1 MPSKTVEI
9 DFNKMGQQLKE
20 SIDKSQVW
28 LNNFLKTMDDYEK
41 LAVLGVGIGFVLII
55 AGIIIM

>member
-20 SIDKSQVW
+20 YSDKAQVW

-41 LAVLGVGIGFVLII
+41 LSVIGIGLGFILVLVGIV
-55 AGIIIM
+55 IM

>member
-9 DFNKMGQQLKE
+9 DFNKIGQQIKDY
-20 SIDKSQVW
+20 SDKAQVW
-28 LNNFLKTMDDYEK
+28 LNNFIKTMDDYEK
-41 LAVLGVGIGFVLII
+41 LAVLGIGIGFVLVI